1 MMHGKLF
8 GFLFLMWVLIIIGG
22 AIAVVI
28 LGPISIS
35 GFGEFDP
42 LINSVVKGII
52 AIGLSI
58 TWILILTKMKNLIF
72 RKTFNY

>member
-1 MMHGKLF
+1 MKHGQLF
-8 GFLFLMWVLIIIGG
+8 VFMFLMWVLIIIGG
-22 AIAVVI
+22 AIAVII

-42 LINSVVKGII
+42 LVNSLVKGII

-58 TWILILTKMKNLIF
+58 AWILILTKMKNLIF

>member
-1 MMHGKLF
+1 MMQGQLL

>member
-1 MMHGKLF
+1 
-8 GFLFLMWVLIIIGG
+8 MWILIIIGG
-22 AIAVVI
+22 AIGVII

-35 GFGEFDP
+35 GFGDFDP
-42 LINSVVKGII
+42 LINSIVKGVI

-58 TWILILTKMKNLIF
+58 AWILILTKMKNLIF

>member
-1 MMHGKLF
+1 MMHGQLF
-8 GFLFLMWVLIIIGG
+8 VFMFLMWVLIIIGG
-22 AIAVVI
+22 AIAVII

-35 GFGEFDP
+35 GFGEFDR
-42 LINSVVKGII
+42 LVNSIVKGTI

-58 TWILILTKMKNLIF
+58 AWILILTKMKNLIF

>member
-1 MMHGKLF
+1 MMQGQLL

-42 LINSVVKGII
+42 LINSIVKGII

-58 TWILILTKMKNLIF
+58 AWILILTKMKNLIF